1 MLHRF
6 VVTIEDEYDLIDTN
20 VIVGTNITV
29 EDDDPDY
36 DVLESNTPFGEYHV
50 MASTKEDA
58 IEEAE
63 HLRSIGI
70 WCY

>member
-36 DVLESNTPFGEYHV
+36 ESLDYSDGYGVYHV
-50 MASTKEDA
+50 MASTKESA
-58 IEEAE
+58 IEEAK
-63 HLRSIGI
+63 HFRDLG
-70 WCY
+70 Y